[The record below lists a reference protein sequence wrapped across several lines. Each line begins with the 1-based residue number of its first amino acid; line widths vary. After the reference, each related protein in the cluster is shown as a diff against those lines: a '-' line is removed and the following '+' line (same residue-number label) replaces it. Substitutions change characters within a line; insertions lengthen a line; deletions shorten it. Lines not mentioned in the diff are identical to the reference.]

1 MGYIILIAIGVILFF
16 IGNFVFDEFY
26 DDGFITI
33 GEIMII
39 AGIALI
45 IYGLFMTRPINTQ
58 AAEIQEAKYIQGA
71 GITAHMNA
79 TLYSAL
85 NEPELTATEEE
96 IDLLA
101 RMITA
106 EQGYG
111 ASETDYY
118 MTGSVVLNRVASSNF
133 PNTVYDVIYQNNPRQ
148 YQCVTN
154 GHINREYDEVAWEV
168 AEELLTEGTN
178 IDGRVV
184 YQAEFTQ
191 GHGVYAQRG
200 KTFYCY
206 E

>member
-1 MGYIILIAIGVILFF
+1 MGYIILIIIGVILFF
-16 IGNFVFDEFY
+16 VGNFIFDEF
-26 DDGFITI
+26 DGDTPLII
-33 GEIMII
+33 GEIMLLV
-39 AGIALI
+39 GIGLI
-45 IYGLFMTRPINTQ
+45 VYGLFMTRPIDTQ
-58 AAEIQEAKYIQGA
+58 AAEIQETKYIHGA
-71 GITAHMNA
+71 GVTAHMNA

-85 NEPELTATEEE
+85 NEPELTVTEDD

-111 ASETDYY
+111 ANETDYY
-118 MTGSVVLNRVASSNF
+118 MTGSVVLNRVASSKF
-133 PNTVYDVIYQNNPRQ
+133 PNTVRDVINQSGQ

-154 GHINREYDEVAWEV
+154 GHINREYDDVAWEV
-168 AEELLTEGTN
+168 AEELLTEGTT
-178 IDGRVV
+178 IDGKVV

-191 GHGVYAQRG
+191 GHGIYTQRG